1 MIEIEKR
8 LLPLSVGGIAAGF
21 MAATLFSEAPAP
33 MEQLQDHPEVPVIF
47 YPGANSTYGDLLGI
61 FAPARFDANHTAAQA
76 IVTFYSAL
84 LAKQERLGK
93 EFEEVLFDNL
103 WNLYAR

>member
-1 MIEIEKR
+1 MIKIEHV
-8 LLPLSVGGIAAGF
+8 PVSIGGLAAGF

-33 MEQLQDHPEVPVIF
+33 IEQDHPEIPVIV
-47 YPGANSTYGDLLGI
+47 YSIADSTYGEYLGA
-61 FAPARFDANHTAAQA
+61 FPRAHLGANYGAAQS